1 MDNYDEQIY
10 YNDEELA
17 ELLKRTKKFL
27 DRAYSD
33 TKISRYGKEQ
43 ADRAMFEFFT
53 KCDFGSFTNEQTRQK
68 FEAFTYHGNEIY
80 QVLLDFAISSYI
92 ADKKKG
98 ISHRISSLD
107 EVNAYH
113 DPNNQNLNYE
123 PKHVIEV
130 VALLTAQNS
139 YYALNV
145 LGYNEKLRQV
155 LVENFVKERYGSFE
169 RRQELDNTP
178 NSTLVHLD
186 SGKTLIMSKTKLNKD
201 INNMINDDDYGTG
214 YFNPEIII
222 NSEIQTNSRH

>member
-1 MDNYDEQIY
+1 MDNYDGQIY
-10 YNDEELA
+10 YNNEELA

-27 DRAYSD
+27 DRAYLD

-43 ADRAMFEFFT
+43 ADRAMLEFFT
-53 KCDFGSFTNEQTRQK
+53 KFDFGSFTNEQTRQK
-68 FEAFTYHGNEIY
+68 FEAFKYHSNEIY

-130 VALLTAQNS
+130 VAVLTAQNS

-145 LGYNEKLRQV
+145 LGYNEKLRKV
-155 LVENFVKERYGSFE
+155 LVEKFVKERYGSFE

-178 NSTLVHLD
+178 NSTFVHLD
-186 SGKTLIMSKTKLNKD
+186 SGGTLIMSKTILNRQ
-201 INNMINDDDYGTG
+201 INNMINDETH
-214 YFNPEIII
+214 ITT
-222 NSEIQTNSRH
+222 S